1 MKLRITY
8 GSMVREV
15 VETDHTS
22 LEAYCNEKF
31 GSAHADFVEG
41 GGTIEV
47 LEGEELAPTDLPP
60 NGDPEPAE
68 GAPAEGTP
76 AEGTPTE
83 GTPEP
88 SPDAPVVGET

>member
-8 GSMVREV
+8 GSLLREV
-15 VETDHTS
+15 VVTDHAS
-22 LEAYCNEKF
+22 IDAYCNEKF
-31 GSAHADFVEG
+31 GSAYETFVLN

-60 NGDPEPAE
+60 NGDPD
-68 GAPAEGTP
+68 PAEGTP
-76 AEGTPTE
+76 VDGA
-83 GTPEP
+83 PEP